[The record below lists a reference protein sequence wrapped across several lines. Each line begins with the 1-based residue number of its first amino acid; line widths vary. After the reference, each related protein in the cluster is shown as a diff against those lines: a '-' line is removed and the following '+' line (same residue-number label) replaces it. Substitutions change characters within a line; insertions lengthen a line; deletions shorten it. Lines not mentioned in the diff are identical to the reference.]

1 MNMIKQEND
10 WIEDVM
16 HSYIDK
22 QEVSP
27 RDDLFDDILS
37 GAKVRNQ
44 LPIFFVQ
51 MSSAAAIALLL
62 VNSWVLNQ
70 YVIEDKATEDVV
82 MSLDGD
88 FLSEYN
94 YYDYE

>member
-1 MNMIKQEND
+1 MIKHEND
-10 WIEDVM
+10 WIENVM
-16 HSYIDK
+16 DSYIDK

-37 GAKVRNQ
+37 RVKKRNQ
-44 LPIFFVQ
+44 LPILFVQ
-51 MSSAAAIALLL
+51 MSAAAAVTLLL

-70 YVIEDKATEDVV
+70 YVAENKAATDVV
-82 MSLDGD
+82 ISLDGD